1 MTTNLFNRFDVY
13 LSYWI
18 LAWAIISIFLDI
30 TFPII
35 SLLIVFLAQYIYTKN
50 NLCKITYHFNY
61 VIHGNFT
68 ILFIKYLLLVY
79 ALIYKTTNYS
89 IYNELVLL
97 VCIYI
102 IFNIYYKIVVGKV
115 FIPKLLDSS
124 NKTYEVDDG
133 PFVTLFK
140 NLYGKN

>member
-1 MTTNLFNRFDVY
+1 MTTNLFDRFDVY

-18 LAWAIISIFLDI
+18 FAWAIISIFLNI

-50 NLCKITYHFNY
+50 NLCKITNHYNY
-61 VIHGNFT
+61 VIYGNLT

-79 ALIYKTTNYS
+79 ALIYKTAKYN

-97 VCIYI
+97 VYIYI
-102 IFNIYYKIVVGKV
+102 IFNIYYRIIVGKV
-115 FIPKLLDSS
+115 FLPKILDSS

-133 PFVTLFK
+133 PFVTMFK
-140 NLYGKN
+140 NLLRKN

>member
-18 LAWAIISIFLDI
+18 LAWAIISIFLNI

-50 NLCKITYHFNY
+50 NLCKIINHYNY
-61 VIHGNFT
+61 VIYGNFT

-79 ALIYKTTNYS
+79 ALNYKTKDYS

-97 VCIYI
+97 VCVYI

-124 NKTYEVDDG
+124 NKTYKVDDG

-140 NLYGKN
+140 NLIGKN

>member
-1 MTTNLFNRFDVY
+1 MTINLFNRFDVY

-18 LAWAIISIFLDI
+18 LSWAIISIFLDI

-50 NLCKITYHFNY
+50 NLCKISYYYNY
-61 VIHGNFT
+61 VIYGNFT
-68 ILFIKYLLLVY
+68 ILFIKYLLLTY
-79 ALIYKTTNYS
+79 ALIYKTKNYS

-97 VCIYI
+97 VCVYI